1 MSKCCDLN
9 ILYINSENPSFN
21 GKRELME
28 EKLTQLGLPYE
39 RVPVRVQHG
48 SATVNIVSGGHKDAS
63 QIAIDKDKFPC
74 LILED
79 DAELLDEFPF
89 DLDVNKDAKLI
100 YFGLSLHDAGQGRLE
115 LRDHN
120 EDYYRV
126 KNSLAAHA
134 ILLPTQDSAK
144 YYINLCEKSIETTNW
159 HDKELAYD
167 SHKELFLTPKKGP
180 VFFQTDGHTR
190 PVTNFELD
198 KFIID

>member
-1 MSKCCDLN
+1 MSKCSDLN
-9 ILYINSENPSFN
+9 IFYINSEKPAFN
-21 GKRELME
+21 GKREHME
-28 EKLTQLGLPYE
+28 EKLTNLGLPYE
-39 RVPVRVQHG
+39 RVPVPEQDG
-48 SATVNIVSGGHKDAS
+48 SATVNIVSGGHKEAS
-63 QIAIDKDKFPC
+63 QIAIDNNKLPC

-89 DLDVNKDAKLI
+89 DLDINEDAKLI
-100 YFGLSLHDAGQGRLE
+100 YFGLSLYNSGHGKLE
-115 LRDHN
+115 LKTYD

-144 YYINLCEKSIETTNW
+144 YYINLCEKSIEVTNW

-198 KFIID
+198 EFIID

>member
-1 MSKCCDLN
+1 MNKCRDIS
-9 ILYINSENPSFN
+9 ILYINSERPAFN
-21 GKRELME
+21 DKRIRME
-28 EKLTQLGLPYE
+28 EKLNELGLPYE
-39 RVPVRVQHG
+39 RVPVAVQNG

-63 QIAIDKDKFPC
+63 QIAIDNDKLPC

-89 DLDVNKDAKLI
+89 DLDVNEDAKLI
-100 YFGLSLHDAGQGRLE
+100 YFGLSLHNAGQGRLE
-115 LRDHN
+115 LTDYN

-144 YYINLCEKSIETTNW
+144 YYISLCEKSIEVTNW

-167 SHKELFLTPKKGP
+167 SQKELFLTPKKGP

-190 PVTNFELD
+190 PVTNFELED
-198 KFIID
+198 FIID